1 MSTDLDQLRTVAAGY
16 LQGFRSL
23 LDALD
28 LDAVTVAVDA
38 LRRARDGR
46 DTIFIA
52 GNGGSAATAAH
63 LANDLGKA
71 TRASGRQPIR
81 VQCLSDNI
89 PWFSALANDEG
100 YDRVFVGQL
109 ENFADAGDVLIVIS
123 ASGNSMNL
131 VRAVEFARE
140 NDVTT
145 IGLLG
150 FDGGVLREMVDHLLW
165 VETEVGQY
173 GPVESAHAVL
183 ADILTT
189 CLIRD
194 TATA

>member
-1 MSTDLDQLRTVAAGY
+1 MTTAGDFRAVATEYLRE
-16 LQGFRSL
+16 FRSL

-28 LDAVTVAVDA
+28 ITAIEAAVDA
-38 LRRARDGR
+38 LRRVRDDGG
-46 DTIFIA
+46 TVFIA
-52 GNGGSAATAAH
+52 GNGGSAATASH

-71 TRASGRQPIR
+71 TRQSGQRPIR

-100 YDRVFVGQL
+100 YERVFAGQL
-109 ENFADAGDVLIVIS
+109 ENFAQPDDVLIVIS
-123 ASGNSMNL
+123 ASGNSTNL
-131 VRAVEFARE
+131 IRAVELAQVSSM
-140 NDVTT
+140 VTV
-145 IGLLG
+145 GLVG
-150 FDGGVLREMVDHLLW
+150 FDGGQLLELVDVAMW
-165 VETEVGQY
+165 VKSEVGAY

-183 ADILTT
+183 ADIVTT

>member
-1 MSTDLDQLRTVAAGY
+1 
-16 LQGFRSL
+16 
-23 LDALD
+23 
-28 LDAVTVAVDA
+28 
-38 LRRARDGR
+38 
-46 DTIFIA
+46 
-52 GNGGSAATAAH
+52 
-63 LANDLGKA
+63 
-71 TRASGRQPIR
+71 
-81 VQCLSDNI
+81 
-89 PWFSALANDEG
+89 
-100 YDRVFVGQL
+100 
-109 ENFADAGDVLIVIS
+109 VIS

-150 FDGGVLREMVDHLLW
+150 FDGGMLREMVDHLLW
-165 VETEVGQY
+165 VETEPGQY